1 MSSSARFCSPL
12 SSAVPAL
19 PGATKTFCTRGLCA
33 SFHASACSR
42 PPDPMTSNFISMPE
56 VAHAGEQHG
65 HAALVSGGDH
75 LGVAHAAA
83 GLDDRGCAGVND
95 DIDAVAERKERV
107 RGHRRSL

>member
-42 PPDPMTSNFISMPE
+42 PPDPMTSSFISVPE
-56 VAHAGEQHG
+56 VAHAGEQHRY
-65 HAALVSGGDH
+65 AALVRGADH

-83 GLDDRGCAGVND
+83 GLDHGARAGID
-95 DIDAVAERKERV
+95 DDVDAVAK
-107 RGHRRSL
+107 